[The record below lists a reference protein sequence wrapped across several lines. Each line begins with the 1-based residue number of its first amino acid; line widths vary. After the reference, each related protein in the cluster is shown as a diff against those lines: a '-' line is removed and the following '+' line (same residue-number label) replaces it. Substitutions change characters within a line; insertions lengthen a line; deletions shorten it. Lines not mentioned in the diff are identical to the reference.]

1 MSGKRYIQL
10 YSGNRNRQQYPHPA
24 QFNVPYASTHQIK
37 TPLDA
42 SDPVLSGQIYYYFE
56 LNPRIIEGTFQSA
69 SSQSAPQ
76 LDPLQHPQD
85 GYDSITDSA
94 IILAP
99 VVGGSEDFTIGI
111 DLDYKQNDIIQVYQ
125 SDNVNISF
133 KGIVDSYDPTT
144 GDISIID
151 ISNIRGTFSGAPK
164 YYRVRIFYESNPYYS
179 LVPDEYVGWLL
190 TATDSGEVRQIK
202 SFNPQTGVVSLD
214 SLFSSDFN
222 KSGRY
227 CLQQAMPIAGENY
240 VALPPTDT
248 DGNKLSK
255 NEQAYVGYNIIFES
269 YDHSYSNDENSNIF
283 YRQVTYYD
291 NIYNVVYF
299 DKPLPSDYGPV
310 TSPAYFSLRKTLPLE
325 RWTVQ
330 SVYQNAVPPAN
341 PEIGPLVGW
350 VIQLPNTASSID
362 NFYKGKYVYYADNQA
377 KGKST
382 TVFYA
387 TYGTYYIKAYNAS
400 TNELSVLPDVNGEP
414 FPQAGD
420 DINIVNFTKDN
431 YTPYLYNGTL
441 TSLNQSVCY
450 EVSLV
455 SLTIPN
461 AVLSTG
467 SRIAY
472 YSYLYVEFAPYSSS
486 PNTEAPIYG
495 NNPNSNRAL
504 FIAPITQSNQPT
516 LGTFISCSSGMPQ
529 TITFKPND
537 GFRFSVY
544 LPDGT
549 LFQTLE
555 DDFFT
560 PYEPN
565 LFLQINA
572 IFSISRVSK

>member
-10 YSGNRNRQQYPHPA
+10 YSGNRNRQEYANPA
-24 QFNVPYASTHQIK
+24 QFNVPYASTHQIR

-42 SDPVLSGQIYYYFE
+42 VDPVLSGQIYYYFQ
-56 LNPRIIEGTFQSA
+56 LNPQIIEGTFQS
-69 SSQSAPQ
+69 SSTQSAPQ

-85 GYDSITDSA
+85 GYDSITD
-94 IILAP
+94 AP
-99 VVGGSEDFTIGI
+99 VVLQPSVGDTIYLTIGTG
-111 DLDYKQNDIIQVYQ
+111 LDYKQNDIIQVYQ
-125 SDNVNISF
+125 SDNVTISF
-133 KGIVDSYDPTT
+133 KGVVSDYDPDT
-144 GDISIID
+144 GDITID
-151 ISNIRGTFSGAPK
+151 NVSNIRGTFSTNPK
-164 YYRVRIFYESNPYYS
+164 YYRVRIYYESNPYYS
-179 LVPDEYVGWLL
+179 LIPDEYVGWLL
-190 TATDSGEVRQIK
+190 TSTDSGEVRQIK
-202 SFNPQTGVVSLD
+202 TFNPSTGVVTLD
-214 SLFSSDFN
+214 SLFSSEFN

-227 CLQQAMPIAGENY
+227 CLQQAMPIAGQNY
-240 VALPPTDT
+240 VFLPPTDT
-248 DGNKLSK
+248 DGNKVSTS
-255 NEQAYVGYNIIFES
+255 EQAYVGYYVVFES
-269 YDHSYSNDENSNIF
+269 PDSSYSNPENSNIF

-291 NIYNVVYF
+291 NIYHVVFF
-299 DKPLPSDYGPV
+299 DEPIPSDYGPV
-310 TSPAYFSLRKTLPLE
+310 TNVAYFSLRKTLPME

-330 SVYQNAVPPAN
+330 NVYQNTVPPED
-341 PEIGPLVGW
+341 PEIGPQLGW
-350 VIQLPNTASSID
+350 VIQLPNTASSTD
-362 NFYKGKYVYYADNQA
+362 NFYKGKYVYYVDNAA
-377 KGKST
+377 KGKQT
-382 TVFYA
+382 TIFFP

-400 TNELSVLPDVNGEP
+400 TNELSVLPDINGAP
-414 FPQAGD
+414 FPEVGQ

-472 YSYLYVEFAPYSSS
+472 YSYLFVEFAPYSSS
-486 PNTEAPIYG
+486 PNTDAPIYS

-516 LGTFISCSSGMPQ
+516 LGTFIACSSSMPQ
-529 TITFKPND
+529 TVTFKPND

-560 PYEPN
+560 PYDPN

-572 IFSISRVSK
+572 VFSISRVSK